1 MWVCTK
7 WLVLSNCF
15 ALTFSLFWPMSR
27 RSDHW
32 DDISRGVRFRR
43 ISNHVLPIVGRGFG
57 LNKIGVWIRHAYLM
71 ESIGISWAPVE
82 NHSTWCYLC
91 NSCRWV
97 VFLTQS
103 QVSFHP
109 WPIHL
114 VTFWTLS
121 RKSRYS
127 TCGLYVI
134 ECVSYEVTCYLVAI
148 LDRAPI
154 FNWCVAKLR
163 I

>member
-15 ALTFSLFWPMSR
+15 ALTFSLFRPMSR

-32 DDISRGVRFRR
+32 DDIRGVRFRR
-43 ISNHVLPIVGRGFG
+43 ISNHVHPIVGRGFG

-121 RKSRYS
+121 RKSRYMRS
-127 TCGLYVI
+127 VFDQMCKLWGNLLFG
-134 ECVSYEVTCYLVAI
+134 CYSWSGTYS
-148 LDRAPI
+148 I